1 MKFVI
6 QRVKEASVK
15 VNNEVVG
22 AINNGILVF
31 IGFKPTD
38 NKQSIPF
45 AVNKLL
51 SLRLW
56 DDDKN
61 RRWACG
67 IKDKKYSILLV
78 SQFTLYSI
86 LKGNKPDFHNAMS
99 PDSANELYEIFLNTL
114 KTSYDKV
121 ESGKF
126 GAMMEVSLINDG
138 PVTIEWEYPEEKLI
152 ASESFKEKQKEDL
165 FSKQEKEIEEDK

>member
-1 MKFVI
+1 
-6 QRVKEASVK
+6 
-15 VNNEVVG
+15 
-22 AINNGILVF
+22 
-31 IGFKPTD
+31 
-38 NKQSIPF
+38 
-45 AVNKLL
+45 
-51 SLRLW
+51 
-56 DDDKN
+56 
-61 RRWACG
+61 
-67 IKDKKYSILLV
+67 
-78 SQFTLYSI
+78 
-86 LKGNKPDFHNAMS
+86 MS